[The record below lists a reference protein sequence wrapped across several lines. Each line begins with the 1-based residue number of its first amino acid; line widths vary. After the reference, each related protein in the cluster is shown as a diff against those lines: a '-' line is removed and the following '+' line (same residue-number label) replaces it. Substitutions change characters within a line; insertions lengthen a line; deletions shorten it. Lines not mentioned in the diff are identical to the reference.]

1 MLIPHATIL
10 VEIQN
15 CETHMTMGDIIA
27 VQTIGTSTSV
37 CANPCAASLQHLQ
50 ANNLDALNATMCVKK
65 AATVVLL
72 DDHGT
77 QAVITDAHQAHRSL
91 PLTPLTALVSAR
103 LYNMR
108 DIACMS
114 SKGQQ
119 QLLTAPAVRE

>member
-37 CANPCAASLQHLQ
+37 CANPCAASLQH
-50 ANNLDALNATMCVKK
+50 ATMCVKK